1 MSLELKVNTNLKIS
15 LDITRDRVISN
26 LLEARGQG
34 KFRVEDRDFNSICNL
49 IQLSFDQASQNV
61 FSNADNLVR
70 EIKREYEP

>member
-1 MSLELKVNTNLKIS
+1 MSLELKVNTNLKVS

-34 KFRVEDRDFNSICNL
+34 KFRLEDKDFTSICNL

-61 FSNADNLVR
+61 FNNADNLVK
-70 EIKREYEP
+70 EIKREYES

>member
-1 MSLELKVNTNLKIS
+1 MSLELKVNTNLKVS
-15 LDITRDRVISN
+15 LDITRDRVVSN

-34 KFRVEDRDFNSICNL
+34 KFRLEDRDFNAICNL